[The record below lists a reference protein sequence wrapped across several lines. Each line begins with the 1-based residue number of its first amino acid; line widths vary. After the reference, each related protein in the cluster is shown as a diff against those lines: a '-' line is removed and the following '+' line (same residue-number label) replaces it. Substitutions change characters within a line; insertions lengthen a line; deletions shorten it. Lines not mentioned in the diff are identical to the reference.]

1 MRIIKEGI
9 YYCNVTDHIYEAAFI
24 NNWLLFTSDL
34 SGTMHMNAEFLN
46 NPKNG
51 WIYLGEL

>member
-1 MRIIKEGI
+1 MIIKEGI
-9 YYCNVTDHIYEAAFI
+9 YYCNGTNQIYEAEFI
-24 NNWLLFTSDL
+24 HNWLLFISDL

-51 WIYLGEL
+51 WIYLGEI